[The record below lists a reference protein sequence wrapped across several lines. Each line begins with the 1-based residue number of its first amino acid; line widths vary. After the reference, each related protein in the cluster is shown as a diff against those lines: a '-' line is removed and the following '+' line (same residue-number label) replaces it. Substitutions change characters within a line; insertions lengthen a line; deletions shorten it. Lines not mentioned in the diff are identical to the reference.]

1 MMIIVEDHHR
11 RVTLAIGDPHQYS
24 ACMFVVPSHYPFM
37 ICFDIKFTSTSTG
50 RIK

>member
-24 ACMFVVPSHYPFM
+24 ACMFVAPSHSFT
-37 ICFDIKFTSTSTG
+37 ICLDTKFTSTSTG